1 MDDEVTTYQLL
12 LESLAVIARQ
22 FRVLEL
28 ILDELE
34 LEDDELLELEED
46 ELELEEDE
54 PLELDEELLEFEL
67 ELELLELVV
76 IAFVLELLELE
87 DELDE
92 DGLDLEELAE
102 LDELELDELEAEELA
117 ELWELGDDKLDTLE
131 LDDELPDELELCD
144 ELELLELD
152 DELELLDDEVELPGD
167 GVVFTTNTRLPNPL
181 HFTSKNSAPALR
193 VIVSPTNVKTCR
205 PPWASSASQTNDP
218 PSLAT
223 WKLTKFLTTYPVVPS
238 PPV

>member
-1 MDDEVTTYQLL
+1 MDDEVTTYQFL

-92 DGLDLEELAE
+92 DGLDLEELA
-102 LDELELDELEAEELA
+102 ELDELEAEELA